1 MCANFL
7 TQISMN
13 ETIYTTE
20 VSCRVAAAHSN
31 VFYVPSTFPS
41 MQKKNRIWTRTGILN
56 YPQFVPASRNKQYS
70 NISQSNPAIFE
81 Y

>member
-1 MCANFL
+1 
-7 TQISMN
+7 MN

-41 MQKKNRIWTRTGILN
+41 MQKKNRI
-56 YPQFVPASRNKQYS
+56 
-70 NISQSNPAIFE
+70 
-81 Y
+81 